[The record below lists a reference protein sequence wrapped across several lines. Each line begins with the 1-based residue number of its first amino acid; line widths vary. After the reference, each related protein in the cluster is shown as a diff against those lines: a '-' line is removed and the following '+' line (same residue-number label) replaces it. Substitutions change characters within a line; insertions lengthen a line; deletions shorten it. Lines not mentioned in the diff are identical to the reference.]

1 MIKWIILDIDL
12 LQRNIALIRS
22 DLLLEKDFI
31 EFICSLI
38 SYIPQ
43 HRPTFE
49 EIYRNKWLYKNK
61 NLISDINHIFTEG
74 DEDKL
79 LRELLKSDFLMNI
92 KIVKSLNL
100 NFWEKISFNIIL
112 IIPK

>member
-1 MIKWIILDIDL
+1 MNQSRVIDL

-38 SYIPQ
+38 SYSPQ
-43 HRPTFE
+43 QRPNFE
-49 EIYRNKWLYKNK
+49 EIYRNNWLYKNK
-61 NLISDINHIFTEG
+61 NLISDINHTFTDG

-79 LRELLKSDFLMNI
+79 LRELLKSDFLI
-92 KIVKSLNL
+92 
-100 NFWEKISFNIIL
+100 EKKNEYKNSK
-112 IIPK
+112 IPKYKFLRNNEF